1 MSYGILPALTVF
13 TLSKIKQS
21 VRYFNPNEAFL
32 STHPVE
38 WKPLLD
44 VIINLT
50 QLELLG
56 GTGSDG
62 HS

>member
-13 TLSKIKQS
+13 TLQKIKQS
-21 VRYFNPNEAFL
+21 EKYYNRNEPFS

-62 HS
+62 HG

>member
-1 MSYGILPALTVF
+1 MSDGVLPAFTVF
-13 TLSKIKQS
+13 TLPKIKEYKVFQAE
-21 VRYFNPNEAFL
+21 PIFL
-32 STHPVE
+32 THPVE

-56 GTGSDG
+56 GTCSDG
-62 HS
+62 HG